1 MTYEGLFIYHERLPE
16 DRVEGITAQV
26 RAEIEKHGGKVLEV
40 RSMGRRAFARPMQ
53 KCEAGWFVSVFFEIT
68 ADKVVAL
75 APRFHLMEDVFRT
88 QIGKLPKGIPPPPAP
103 REDRPPRDDHDYR
116 APHDRYSR

>member
-26 RAEIEKHGGKVLEV
+26 RAEIEKHGGKILEV
-40 RSMGRRAFARPMQ
+40 RSLGRRAFARPMQ
-53 KCEAGWFVSVFFEIT
+53 KCEAGWYVDLFFEMT
-68 ADKVVAL
+68 PDKVVAL
-75 APRFHLMEDVFRT
+75 APRFHLMEDLFRT
-88 QIGKLPKGIPPPPAP
+88 QIGKLPNGIPPIPTPQ
-103 REDRPPRDDHDYR
+103 ERPPRDDHDYR